1 MPAAVG
7 AQDVLDRTANGTF
20 AAALGTLVVGA
31 GLYFGRGIRR
41 AGHKAAQRHGS
52 QVVQVVAAVGNLLAG
67 IAVFGKKFLQK
78 VRLVGDVL
86 VNIGDLQVGSAA
98 ADGFA
103 LAPGADHH
111 ADACGTGQHQPGA
124 VFHAELFQLV
134 AGGIIVDAAV
144 GQCAVHVQH
153 Q

>member
-1 MPAAVG
+1 MQGGPFKGWPKLHVYVKRRFNGIVPAAVG

-52 QVVQVVAAVGNLLAG
+52 QVVQVVAAVGDLLAG
-67 IAVFGKKFLQK
+67 ITVFGKKILQK

-86 VNIGDLQVGSAA
+86 VNIGDLQVGG
-98 ADGFA
+98 ADG
-103 LAPGADHH
+103 PGQLSVV
-111 ADACGTGQHQPGA
+111 GGA
-124 VFHAELFQLV
+124 GLPVRFITPSEYERA
-134 AGGIIVDAAV
+134 
-144 GQCAVHVQH
+144 
-153 Q
+153 